1 MDLSLVAPQLI
12 RAARRSPAAG
22 EKKLRSLC
30 GSVASQ
36 IETDARRR
44 GPLSFWG
51 RSVNC
56 DEITKTDIVDPAVIA
71 VLGRI
76 AGKTL
81 SSTTPHAG
89 LQHTYGYLFSVIQ
102 TPYGMKRDRWTET
115 GLEAALDIPP
125 DSLGPQPS
133 SGTLLTNATWLAGRI
148 AFRRHRR
155 EQSRLAAWL
164 RDKATPELV
173 AKDFETLPHQRITE
187 SVRDRRT
194 GTWQL
199 QTDLV
204 CVQDP
209 AHWLLVYSLRN
220 SARDVHQ
227 LITLFPVTDANR
239 RELIDRTATPR
250 RTDIR
255 LRFNAWLPRMTGDLS
270 GGCRLTE
277 F

>member
-30 GSVASQ
+30 GSVADQ

-115 GLEAALDIPP
+115 GLEAALGIPP
-125 DSLGPQPS
+125 DSLGPQPTA
-133 SGTLLTNATWLAGRI
+133 GTLLTNATWLAGRI
-148 AFRRHRR
+148 AYRRHRR
-155 EQSRLAAWL
+155 EQTRLADWL
-164 RDKATPELV
+164 EAKATPELV
-173 AKDFETLPHQRITE
+173 DKDFERLPHQRITE
-187 SVRDRRT
+187 SVKDRRT

-204 CVQDP
+204 CVQKQR
-209 AHWLLVYSLRN
+209 HWLLVYSLRHVTRN
-220 SARDVHQ
+220 IHQ

-239 RELIDRTATPR
+239 LELIERAVTPR

-255 LRFNAWLPRMTGDLS
+255 LRFNAWLPRMTGELTGS
-270 GGCRLTE
+270 CRLTE

>member
-1 MDLSLVAPQLI
+1 MDFAQISPQLI

-30 GSVASQ
+30 GSVAHQ
-36 IETDARRR
+36 IEIDARRR

-56 DEITKTDIVDPAVIA
+56 DEITQTQIVDPAVLG
-71 VLGRI
+71 VLGRV
-76 AGKTL
+76 AGKPL
-81 SSTTPHAG
+81 SSATPHAG
-89 LQHTYGYLFSVIQ
+89 LQHTYGYLFSVIE

-115 GLEAALDIPP
+115 GLEAALNIPP
-125 DSLGPQPS
+125 DSLGPAPD

-148 AFRRHRR
+148 AFRRHHTAGD
-155 EQSRLAAWL
+155 RLSHWLSSKAA
-164 RDKATPELV
+164 PELV
-173 AKDFETLPHQRITE
+173 AKDFTALPHQRITE
-187 SVRDRRT
+187 SVKERIT

-204 CVQDP
+204 CVQEPD
-209 AHWLLVYSLRN
+209 HWLLVYSLRN
-220 SARDVHQ
+220 AARHIHQ
-227 LITLFPVTDANR
+227 LITLFPVTGANR
-239 RELIDRTATPR
+239 QDLANRAAIPR

-255 LRFNAWLPRMTGDLS
+255 LRFNAWLPRMTGEWRGS
-270 GGCRLTE
+270 CRLTE